1 MTLLELRLADVSLS
15 AVKDKPHYSAS
26 LLCSIIVF
34 SAKLINDLSLYSSR
48 RRGNCSATLAQLSEV
63 CNEKKDRANEAATGT
78 KDWTEHSSDEIL
90 LFQHSGN
97 HRDNTKRQRESWH
110 CCSSTTAWDHLVER
124 DNIESLTKTAVW
136 HTWPILDQCPR
147 GQIEDYVQRHS
158 WEKHPDLSLPSM
170 IFLKDH
176 KLNEKRRG
184 LQIQARARAH
194 NDVPSHSL
202 SQKTHEIC
210 SWVSRALSP
219 IWPVI
224 QWKTHMIHTVK
235 ARAEQNGDDGKYGA
249 R

>member
-1 MTLLELRLADVSLS
+1 MICLYIAAEEEGIAPLHLPSSVKCVMRKRTERMKQPQGQRTGLSIRLTKSFCFSTLETTVT
-15 AVKDKPHYSAS
+15 
-26 LLCSIIVF
+26 I
-34 SAKLINDLSLYSSR
+34 
-48 RRGNCSATLAQLSEV
+48 Q
-63 CNEKKDRANEAATGT
+63 
-78 KDWTEHSSDEIL
+78 
-90 LFQHSGN
+90 
-97 HRDNTKRQRESWH
+97 KRQRESWH
-110 CCSSTTAWDHLVER
+110 CCSSTIAWDHLVER
-124 DNIESLTKTAVW
+124 DNIESLTKTAVR

-158 WEKHPDLSLPSM
+158 WEKRPDLSLPSM

-210 SWVSRALSP
+210 LWVSRALSP

-224 QWKTHMIHTVK
+224 QWKTHTIHTVK
-235 ARAEQNGDDGKYGA
+235 ARAEQNGNDGKYGA